1 LFGVAN
7 DKITKNDVKQTSRE
21 LNEVTQGVNGKW
33 DKLSTKLDSGVAIPE
48 LGLDAV
54 AIPL

>member
-1 LFGVAN
+1 MFGVAN